1 MRKGSANLHKDRRER
16 VRQKFSKTEMAYFH
30 DHEKLEMLLF
40 YAIPRGDT
48 NPIGHELMERF
59 GSISGVFDADYESLL
74 EVNGVGPNTATLIG
88 VVSSLI
94 RAYQDDY
101 CSKHN
106 TISSTAE
113 AKDFMRS
120 KFLCKSTEQVVMTCI
135 GGNGKVVF
143 SDVIA
148 QGSPETVG
156 ISTVEVMRK
165 AIVTRAVCVVLGHN
179 HPSGISNP
187 SSKDVYATKIIS
199 DELMRVGVELL
210 DHIIVAPDGVC
221 SMRESGLMGENRL

>member
-1 MRKGSANLHKDRRER
+1 MQSSPANPHKDRRER
-16 VRQKFSKTEMAYFH
+16 VRQKFSKSEMEYFH

-48 NPIGHELMERF
+48 NPIGHALIERF

-74 EVNGVGPNTATLIG
+74 EVEGIGPNAATLIS

-101 CSKHN
+101 CSRQN
-106 TISSTAE
+106 TIRNITE
-113 AKDFMRS
+113 AKDFMRG
-120 KFLCKSTEQVVMTCI
+120 KFLCKSTEQLIIACI

-156 ISTVEVMRK
+156 ISAIEVMRK
-165 AIVTRAVCVVLGHN
+165 AIVTRAVSIVLGHN

-187 SSKDVYATKIIS
+187 SSKDVYATKIIA
-199 DELMRVGVELL
+199 DELARIGVELL

-221 SMRESGLMGENRL
+221 SMYESGLLGER

>member
-1 MRKGSANLHKDRRER
+1 MNPHKDRRER
-16 VRQKFSKTEMAYFH
+16 VRQKFSKTEMEYFH

-59 GSISGVFDADYESLL
+59 GSLSGVFDADYESLV
-74 EVNGVGPNTATLIG
+74 EVTGVGPKAATLIG
-88 VVSSLI
+88 VVASLI

-101 CSKHN
+101 CSQHN
-106 TISSTAE
+106 AIRNAAE

-120 KFLCKSTEQVVMTCI
+120 KFLCKSTEQIVMACI

-156 ISTVEVMRK
+156 ISTIEIMRK
-165 AIVTRAVCVVLGHN
+165 AIVMRATHVVLGHN
-179 HPSGISNP
+179 HPNGISNP
-187 SSKDVYATKIIS
+187 SSKDVYATRIIA
-199 DELMRVGVELL
+199 DELARVGVELL

-221 SMRESGLMGENRL
+221 SMRESGLIGN